1 MKNQF
6 KILILALVFIIFVI
20 IFYSALGTNN
30 KNNTQVMVSK
40 KLPRIELTS
49 LYEEEKKISFP
60 KINHKDYY
68 IINIWASW
76 CVPCRDEHPFLMKLA
91 NENKVK
97 IYGINYKDSK
107 MNALTF
113 LKELGNPFYDIG
125 IDSNGQNSIELG
137 AYGVPETY
145 LIDNKG
151 IIILKHV
158 GPINKDIYQ
167 KILDKIKS

>member
-1 MKNQF
+1 MKNQY
-6 KILILALVFIIFVI
+6 KILILALVFLIFVLT
-20 IFYSALGTNN
+20 FYFALGTNN

-49 LYEEEKKISFP
+49 FYEEEKKISFP
-60 KINHKDYY
+60 KINYKNYY

-97 IYGINYKDSK
+97 IFGINYKDSK

-145 LIDNKG
+145 LIDNNG

-158 GPINKDIYQ
+158 GPINKNMYQ
-167 KILDKIKS
+167 KILDKIK

>member
-6 KILILALVFIIFVI
+6 KILILALVFFIFVLT
-20 IFYSALGTNN
+20 FYFALGTNN

-49 LYEEEKKISFP
+49 LYEEGKKISFP
-60 KINHKDYY
+60 KINFKNYY

-97 IYGINYKDSK
+97 IFGINYKDSK

-145 LIDNKG
+145 LIDNNG
-151 IIILKHV
+151 IIVLKHV
-158 GPINKDIYQ
+158 GPINKDMYQ
-167 KILDKIKS
+167 KILDKIK

>member
-1 MKNQF
+1 
-6 KILILALVFIIFVI
+6 
-20 IFYSALGTNN
+20 
-30 KNNTQVMVSK
+30 
-40 KLPRIELTS
+40 
-49 LYEEEKKISFP
+49 
-60 KINHKDYY
+60 
-68 IINIWASW
+68 
-76 CVPCRDEHPFLMKLA
+76 MKLA

-97 IYGINYKDSK
+97 IFGINYKYSK

-145 LIDNKG
+145 LIDNNG

-158 GPINKDIYQ
+158 GPINKNMYQ
-167 KILDKIKS
+167 KILDKIK

>member
-6 KILILALVFIIFVI
+6 KILILALVFFIFVLT
-20 IFYSALGTNN
+20 FYFALGTNN

-49 LYEEEKKISFP
+49 LYEEGKKISFP
-60 KINHKDYY
+60 KINFKNYY

-97 IYGINYKDSK
+97 IFGINYKDSK

-113 LKELGNPFYDIG
+113 LKELGNPFYEIG

-145 LIDNKG
+145 LIDNNG
-151 IIILKHV
+151 IIVLKHV
-158 GPINKDIYQ
+158 GPINKDMYQ
-167 KILDKIKS
+167 KILDKIK

>member
-1 MKNQF
+1 MKNQY
-6 KILILALVFIIFVI
+6 KILILALVFLIFVLT
-20 IFYSALGTNN
+20 FYFALGTNN

-49 LYEEEKKISFP
+49 FYEEEKKISFP
-60 KINHKDYY
+60 KINYKNYY

-97 IYGINYKDSK
+97 IFGINYKDSK

-145 LIDNKG
+145 LIDNNG

-167 KILDKIKS
+167 KILDKIK